1 MPHVRP
7 VRDQRVTTPTPE
19 DPVAF
24 PVLTDEQV
32 SVVETFGMR
41 RTTRTGEVL
50 YREGDTAYDFYVVLS
65 GEIDV
70 TIAASGDD
78 QSIARYGPGQFLGE
92 LSLLTGLRAFVTT
105 RVTEG
110 GAVLVVPKKQFKNLI
125 ATQSGLSDK
134 ILAAYI
140 ARRSIL
146 LSGAAATT
154 RVIGSRFSKETL
166 RIREFLS
173 RLSIPHEWL
182 DPDRHEDVDDVL
194 EHFDV
199 EAMDLPVV
207 ITSGTVLRSP
217 STGQLAE
224 YLGLTLQ
231 SLPERG
237 FDLIVVGGGP
247 AGLAA
252 SVYGASEGLATLDVE
267 RFGVGGQAGTSSRI
281 ENYLGFPTGVSGTEL
296 AQRALVQAEKF
307 GARMTAPCE
316 AESLREEDGY
326 LIVHLSDGTDV
337 TGRAVIA
344 ASGARYRRL
353 TADRLEDF
361 EDAGVYYAATHLE
374 ARLCTPG
381 PVVVVGGG
389 NSAGQAAMFLADAG
403 SPVTLVI
410 RGADVGA
417 SMSRYLV
424 DRIRAH
430 PVIRVRTQAE
440 VTALD
445 GGATLST
452 VRIRQQNREETV
464 PCGALFSFIGAEP
477 ASGWLSSCAALDDH
491 GFVVT
496 GRMLRDR
503 DLSEA
508 WEALGRA
515 PLPYESS
522 RPGLFAV
529 GDVRSGSVKRVAAA
543 VGEGSACV
551 SSVHEYLAFGEG

>member
-1 MPHVRP
+1 M
-7 VRDQRVTTPTPE
+7 
-19 DPVAF
+19 
-24 PVLTDEQV
+24 
-32 SVVETFGMR
+32 
-41 RTTRTGEVL
+41 
-50 YREGDTAYDFYVVLS
+50 
-65 GEIDV
+65 
-70 TIAASGDD
+70 
-78 QSIARYGPGQFLGE
+78 
-92 LSLLTGLRAFVTT
+92 
-105 RVTEG
+105 
-110 GAVLVVPKKQFKNLI
+110 
-125 ATQSGLSDK
+125 
-134 ILAAYI
+134 
-140 ARRSIL
+140 
-146 LSGAAATT
+146 
-154 RVIGSRFSKETL
+154 IGSRFSKETL

-337 TGRAVIA
+337 MGRAVIA

-403 SPVTLVI
+403 SPVILVI

-424 DRIRAH
+424 DRISAH

-452 VRIRQQNREETV
+452 VRIRQQDREETV

-491 GFVVT
+491 GFV
-496 GRMLRDR
+496 LDR
-503 DLSEA
+503 PHA
-508 WEALGRA
+508 AGPG
-515 PLPYESS
+515 PL
-522 RPGLFAV
+522 
-529 GDVRSGSVKRVAAA
+529 
-543 VGEGSACV
+543 
-551 SSVHEYLAFGEG
+551 